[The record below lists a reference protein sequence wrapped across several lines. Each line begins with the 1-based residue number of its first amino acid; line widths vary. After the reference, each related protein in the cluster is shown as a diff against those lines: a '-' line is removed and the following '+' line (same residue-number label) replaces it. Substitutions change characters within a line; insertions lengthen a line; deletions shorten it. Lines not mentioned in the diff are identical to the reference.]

1 MVSVRAFYSDDPS
14 SNTADV
20 CSFVCKN
27 EFEKNE
33 YKQKVAGVG
42 PFFRIKRFYRHER
55 ERERERENKQKKW
68 NGDAKE
74 RFFLVPTLLLL
85 RRERS
90 RSVGKVK
97 RPLT

>member
-42 PFFRIKRFYRHER
+42 PFFRIK
-55 ERERERENKQKKW
+55 
-68 NGDAKE
+68 KE
-74 RFFLVPTLLLL
+74 RINRKYGTVMQGNDFFLFQLCCCSEGRDRDQLV
-85 RRERS
+85 RS
-90 RSVGKVK
+90 SG
-97 RPLT
+97 L

>member
-55 ERERERENKQKKW
+55 ERERINRQ
-68 NGDAKE
+68 NGTVMQRND
-74 RFFLVPTLLLL
+74 FFLFQLCCCSEGRDRDQLV
-85 RRERS
+85 RS
-90 RSVGKVK
+90 SG
-97 RPLT
+97 L